1 MAQNAFGHLIPGA
14 QAPQQAMPQEDPII
28 RPRDPYKDRDQAIQ
42 EQSNARANAAAERQA
57 EAAARAAAA
66 EERKATM
73 GAIPAGM
80 RLKPDG
86 TLEKIPGAPGSGGKP
101 LPDTAA
107 KRVEGDV
114 GQYST
119 LSSALST
126 FKDDFAGNTMTGG
139 LENTV
144 QGLYSGFGTEGQRN
158 WWADFQ
164 RTDNAIRNDLFG
176 ATLTP
181 SEQRSYENTT
191 ITPSMDPKIIRE
203 NLKKRSDIIESAL
216 DRRHRFLIA
225 NGYDKDAVDVLFEP
239 ITANRAVSQPA
250 GTQDKSDALPGAG
263 AQGGPPPLDPRDAGM
278 VPGAGGA
285 PTEQLQQGA
294 TKSVTVSGISGRYR
308 QLLGEGASG
317 DELAA
322 YLQSAGVTDP
332 AVLTQARKQ
341 ARYRDRF
348 PKVPISDYPVIET
361 RDVPVSG
368 ADQALNAVGQS
379 GAGAYAINAADALSA
394 GTLDNIAGA
403 TGGNAERMRA
413 GMSAVSDANPI
424 PSALGQVSGGVM
436 ASMTGEAGLARAGVG
451 AGLFRGVAADAAYG
465 AASGAGN
472 ADGGNRGVNALMGAG
487 AGAAGSLAG
496 TAVTNG
502 LVRAATPTGR
512 GMNALYDAGVTPTIG
527 QRGAAMADQGGV
539 KGAVGRMASS
549 AEQKLQS
556 IPILGSNIRG
566 ARQEA
571 RDQFQVGAFNEA
583 LKEVGEQ
590 LPKGMKPGT
599 APNAYAQKTFDR
611 VYAEARSGMKM
622 MADEELA
629 NDLAG
634 LSGDLATLG
643 PQAFGKFKA
652 VMDNFVNNRA
662 ANGELSGEAYKRTIS
677 DLDKKI
683 ALFKRGTTSEDQSL
697 AEAIDGVKSALES
710 AARRHSDP
718 DSIALLDA
726 ADAGYAKLVRIEGAA
741 ARAGGEAGTF
751 SPSQFDREVQK
762 QSGGVRSRAYSRGDA
777 LMQDYADQGKAL
789 VDTVPNSGTVDR
801 ALATTAVV
809 GSSLLSAK
817 AAAVFGGLLGVY
829 APGTR
834 KVMQK
839 ALSPAGP
846 RRKAIAQQL
855 EKRARLV
862 GSTTAASAAAL
873 SPGTS
878 PSP

>member
-28 RPRDPYKDRDQAIQ
+28 RPRDPYKDRDQAMQ
-42 EQSNARANAAAERQA
+42 EEANRRANDAAARAA
-57 EAAARAAAA
+57 EAAARQAATA
-66 EERKATM
+66 ERTATM

-101 LPDTAA
+101 LPDNAA

-126 FKDDFAGNTMTGG
+126 FKDDFAGNTMTGD

-239 ITANRAVSQPA
+239 ITANRAVSQ
-250 GTQDKSDALPGAG
+250 SAG
-263 AQGGPPPLDPRDAGM
+263 AQDGVDAVPVAGGGTAPPLDPRKNGL
-278 VPGAGGA
+278 VPGSGAG
-285 PTEQLQQGA
+285 PKEQLQQGE
-294 TKSVTVSGISGRYR
+294 TKSVAITGVEDRYR
-308 QLLGEGASG
+308 KLLADGASG

-322 YLQSAGVTDP
+322 YLQSVGITDQNTLIG
-332 AVLTQARKQ
+332 AKKQ
-341 ARYRDRF
+341 ARYRDQF
-348 PKVPISDYPVIET
+348 PKVPISDYPVNFT
-361 RDVPVSG
+361 RDVPVSA
-368 ADQALNAVGQS
+368 ADQALNVVGQS

-403 TGGNAERMRA
+403 TGGNAERVRA

-424 PSALGQVSGGVM
+424 SSALGQVSGGVM

-451 AGLFRGVAADAAYG
+451 AGLFRGVAADATYG

-472 ADGGNRGVNALMGAG
+472 ADGGNRGMNALMGAG
-487 AGAAGSLAG
+487 TSALGSVAG
-496 TAVTNG
+496 TAATNG

-556 IPILGSNIRG
+556 LPVVGSAIRG

-611 VYAEARSGMKM
+611 VYAEARTGMKM

-629 NDLAG
+629 SDLSG

-643 PQAFGKFKA
+643 PQAMGKFKA

-662 ANGELSGEAYKRTIS
+662 VGGELSGEAYKKTIS

-683 ALFKRGTTSEDQSL
+683 AMFRRGQTSEDQAL
-697 AEAIDGVKSALES
+697 ADAIDGVKSSLES

-718 DSIALLDA
+718 EAVALLDA

-741 ARAGGEAGTF
+741 ARAGGDAGTF
-751 SPSQFDREVQK
+751 TPTQFDREVEK

-777 LMQDYADQGKAL
+777 LMQDYANEGKAL

-801 ALATTAVV
+801 TLAAGAVV
-809 GSSLLSAK
+809 GGSLLSAK
-817 AAAVFGGLLGVY
+817 AAALFAGLLGVY

-839 ALSPAGP
+839 AISPAGP